1 MQYRLTDFLHQNN
14 VLYNKQFAFRK
25 NHSITFAIVE
35 LVDKITVAMD
45 HRQMTLETCLD
56 LYKAFDTIQH
66 EILWAKLDHYGI
78 RGLAL
83 YWFKSYLTNR
93 TQDVCFADMPTRSN
107 LALIRCGVPQRS
119 ILEPLLF
126 LLYIN
131 DRTK

>member
-78 RGLAL
+78 REKIAIEVFLPQNTLNTSTRVNLYYGL
-83 YWFKSYLTNR
+83 
-93 TQDVCFADMPTRSN
+93 
-107 LALIRCGVPQRS
+107 
-119 ILEPLLF
+119 
-126 LLYIN
+126 
-131 DRTK
+131 